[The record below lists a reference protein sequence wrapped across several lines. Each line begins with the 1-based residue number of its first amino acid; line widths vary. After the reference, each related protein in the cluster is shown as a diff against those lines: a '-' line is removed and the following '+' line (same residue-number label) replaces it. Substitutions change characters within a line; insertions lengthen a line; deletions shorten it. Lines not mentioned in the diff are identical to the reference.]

1 MLFCRV
7 TVEKTSVIGVAT
19 MNEEVINGF
28 ESPGELRDLMGEPMD
43 LAVRKSVS
51 KLDKY
56 SKEYISRSPFV
67 CIGSADETG
76 KADVSPRGDP
86 PGFVQVLD
94 DNTLFIP
101 DRPGN
106 RRVDSMS
113 NIISNPNIALLFL
126 IPGFDD
132 TLRVNGRAEVV
143 QDDGLNTKSEVK
155 GRKPKVGIKMHVEQV
170 FFHCSKAFKRS
181 GLWDVSNQQ
190 DRKEMPSIGRIILKQ
205 TADPNSTISES
216 VLEEVDELV
225 EEGYRTEL
233 Y

>member
-1 MLFCRV
+1 M
-7 TVEKTSVIGVAT
+7 
-19 MNEEVINGF
+19 MNERSVNSF
-28 ESPGELRDLMGEPMD
+28 KSPNDLRDLMGEPMD
-43 LAVRKSVS
+43 LAARKSIA

-94 DNTLFIP
+94 DSTLFIP

-106 RRVDSMS
+106 KRVDTMA

-132 TLRVNGRAEVV
+132 TLRVNGRAEVL
-143 QDDGLNTKSEVK
+143 QDDELNTKSEVK

-181 GLWDVSNQQ
+181 GLWDTANQQ
-190 DRKEMPSIGRIILKQ
+190 DRKEMPSIGRMILEQ
-205 TADPNSTISES
+205 TADPNTRISES
-216 VLEEVDELV
+216 YIEEVDNIV
-225 EEGYRTEL
+225 EEDYQKGL